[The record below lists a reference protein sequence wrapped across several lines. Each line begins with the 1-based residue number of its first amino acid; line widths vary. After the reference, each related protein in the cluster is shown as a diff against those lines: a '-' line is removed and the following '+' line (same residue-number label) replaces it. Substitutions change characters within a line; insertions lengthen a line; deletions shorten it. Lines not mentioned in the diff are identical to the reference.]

1 MNHKYNADVVGNPK
15 DYKPKFILK
24 RLNDGLTQVGK
35 FKVEYI
41 EWRDNSNDFAF
52 RHNDIKIG
60 RSLLLD
66 NGWMTTVITEIIEQ
80 TDKYI
85 KFQTLNSTYELTE
98 L

>member
-35 FKVEYI
+35 FKVEFI
-41 EWRDNSNDFAF
+41 EWNKDVYNC

-66 NGWMTTVITEIIEQ
+66 NGWTTTVITEIIEQ
-80 TDKYI
+80 KDKYI

>member
-1 MNHKYNADVVGNPK
+1 MNDKYNADVIGNPE

-24 RLNDGLTQVGK
+24 RINDDLIQVGK

-41 EWRDNSNDFAF
+41 EWNDKWEFVW
-52 RHNDIKIG
+52 RHNEIKIG

-66 NGWMTTVITEIIEQ
+66 NGWMTTEITEIIEQ

-85 KFQTLNSTYELTE
+85 KFQTKNSTYELTE

>member
-1 MNHKYNADVVGNPK
+1 MNDKYNANLVK
-15 DYKPKFILK
+15 DYKTKFILK
-24 RLNDGLTQVGK
+24 RMNDGLTQVGK
-35 FKVEYI
+35 FKIEYI
-41 EWRDNSNDFAF
+41 EWNKDVYNC

-80 TDKYI
+80 RDKYI
-85 KFQTLNSTYELTE
+85 KFQTMNSTYELTE

>member
-1 MNHKYNADVVGNPK
+1 MNDKYSVDLVTPK

-24 RLNDGLTQVGK
+24 RMNDGLTQVGK

-41 EWRDNSNDFAF
+41 EWNKDIYNY
-52 RHNDIKIG
+52 RHNDIEIG

-80 TDKYI
+80 RDKYI
-85 KFQTLNSTYELTE
+85 KFQTKNSTYELTE

>member
-1 MNHKYNADVVGNPK
+1 MNDKYNANLVK

-24 RLNDGLTQVGK
+24 RINDDLTQVGK

-41 EWRDNSNDFAF
+41 EWNDKGEFAW

-85 KFQTLNSTYELTE
+85 KFQTMNSTYELTE

>member
-1 MNHKYNADVVGNPK
+1 MNDKFNADLVNK

-24 RLNDGLTQVGK
+24 RFNDGLIQVGK

-41 EWRDNSNDFAF
+41 EWNDKREFAR
-52 RHNDIKIG
+52 RHNDIKVG

-66 NGWMTTVITEIIEQ
+66 NGWMTTIITEIIEQ
-80 TDKYI
+80 RDKYI
-85 KFQTLNSTYELTE
+85 KFQTKNSTYELTE

>member
-1 MNHKYNADVVGNPK
+1 MNDKYNANLVK

-24 RLNDGLTQVGK
+24 RMNDGLTQVGK

-41 EWRDNSNDFAF
+41 EWNKNYFSLLVLRY
-52 RHNDIKIG
+52 NDIKVG

-66 NGWMTTVITEIIEQ
+66 NGWMTTEITEIIEQ

-85 KFQTLNSTYELTE
+85 KFQTKNSTYELTE

>member
-1 MNHKYNADVVGNPK
+1 MNNKYNVDVVGNPK

-24 RLNDGLTQVGK
+24 RMNDGLTQVGK

-41 EWRDNSNDFAF
+41 EWNKDVYNC
-52 RHNDIKIG
+52 RHNDIKVG

-80 TDKYI
+80 RDKYI
-85 KFQTLNSTYELTE
+85 KFQTKNSTYELTE

>member
-1 MNHKYNADVVGNPK
+1 MNDKYNADVVGNPK

-24 RLNDGLTQVGK
+24 RMNDGLTQVGK

-41 EWRDNSNDFAF
+41 EWNKDVYNC

-80 TDKYI
+80 RDKYI
-85 KFQTLNSTYELTE
+85 KFQTKNSTYELTE

>member
-24 RLNDGLTQVGK
+24 RMNDGLTQVGK

-41 EWRDNSNDFAF
+41 EWNKDVYNC

-66 NGWMTTVITEIIEQ
+66 NGWMTTEIIEIIEQ
-80 TDKYI
+80 RDKYI
-85 KFQTLNSTYELTE
+85 KFQTKNSTYELTE

>member
-1 MNHKYNADVVGNPK
+1 MNDKYNADVVGNPK

-24 RLNDGLTQVGK
+24 RMNDGLTQVGK

-41 EWRDNSNDFAF
+41 EWNKDVYNC
-52 RHNDIKIG
+52 RHNDIEIG

-85 KFQTLNSTYELTE
+85 KFQTKNSTYELTE

>member
-1 MNHKYNADVVGNPK
+1 MNHK

-24 RLNDGLTQVGK
+24 RMNDGLTQVGK

-41 EWRDNSNDFAF
+41 EWNKDVYNC

-66 NGWMTTVITEIIEQ
+66 NGWTTTVITEIIEQ
-80 TDKYI
+80 RDKYI
-85 KFQTLNSTYELTE
+85 KFQTKNSTYELTE

>member
-41 EWRDNSNDFAF
+41 EWNKDVYNC
-52 RHNDIKIG
+52 RHNDIKLG
-60 RSLLLD
+60 CSLLLD
-66 NGWMTTVITEIIEQ
+66 NGWMTTEITEIIEQ
-80 TDKYI
+80 SDKYI
-85 KFQTLNSTYELTE
+85 KFQTKNSTYELTE

>member
-41 EWRDNSNDFAF
+41 EWNKDVYNC
-52 RHNDIKIG
+52 RHNDIKLG

-80 TDKYI
+80 RDKYI
-85 KFQTLNSTYELTE
+85 KFQTKNSTYELTE

>member
-41 EWRDNSNDFAF
+41 EWNKDVYNC

-80 TDKYI
+80 RDKYI
-85 KFQTLNSTYELTE
+85 KFQTKNSTYELTE

>member
-1 MNHKYNADVVGNPK
+1 MNDKYNANLVK

-24 RLNDGLTQVGK
+24 RMNDGLTQVGK

-41 EWRDNSNDFAF
+41 EWNKDFYIC

-66 NGWMTTVITEIIEQ
+66 NGWTTTVITEIIEQ

-85 KFQTLNSTYELTE
+85 KFQTKNSTYELTE

>member
-1 MNHKYNADVVGNPK
+1 MNDKYNANLVTPK

-24 RLNDGLTQVGK
+24 RINDCLTQVGK

-41 EWRDNSNDFAF
+41 EWNKDVYNC
-52 RHNDIKIG
+52 RHNDIKVG

-80 TDKYI
+80 RDKYI
-85 KFQTLNSTYELTE
+85 KFQTLNSKYELTE